1 MHTIIRRLFSVLL
14 TLLLL
19 ALPLCMPHAA
29 GETGMHTPT
38 IYIVGQGYQ
47 LVDHDGNTIYN
58 ITATLPSDTYIQ
70 DQAKKLVPLL
80 AAGIVTQRFERF
92 SRALLDALEPVYAP
106 LRPNKDGTV
115 TDGSHAAW
123 DYDLQTLSSVQPD
136 ENGEYA
142 LDAFQMYW
150 DWRLDPVEV
159 AGQLDAYIDAV
170 LAATGASKINLVSR
184 CLGSS
189 VALSYVTLY
198 GTAKIRSLFFFS
210 PTCFG
215 NTFCGQLFAG
225 KLNLDPAAVERYISE
240 SFSGFGDGVL
250 GEPVVVELLKATVR
264 LLVETHQL
272 DIHAVI
278 TKHNFEKIKS
288 LVYGDALLASYG
300 SFASYWSM
308 VDDENYETAK
318 RLAFTGKE
326 TEYAAFL
333 QKIDFYHNEIQQ
345 KLPQTLARLQQQG
358 MPIGN
363 LSKYG
368 FQMIPLLEDSDRVGD
383 EMLDLYAS
391 GFGITTPPRR
401 AALSQDYCDRATAAG
416 KRSYLSPD
424 RLADVSTAVL
434 PDTTWV
440 VKGLPHRLFPASC
453 DRLMAAFLRN
463 GTMTA
468 ATDPAYPRFMVYD
481 AQADALLP
489 MTADNAQPA
498 TQAHGVF
505 AAIRAFLQALG
516 AFCSHF
522 VRQLL
527 NKTFP
532 S

>member
-1 MHTIIRRLFSVLL
+1 MKQTGKLFLSILLVVLL
-14 TLLLL
+14 FTQ
-19 ALPLCMPHAA
+19 PLCLSLAA
-29 GETGMHTPT
+29 EENGMRTPT
-38 IYIVGQGYQ
+38 VYIVGQGYE
-47 LVDHDGNTIYN
+47 LVDNAGNTIYN

-80 AAGIVTQRFERF
+80 AAGILTQRFERF
-92 SRALLDALEPVYAP
+92 SSALLEALEPVYAP

-123 DYDLQTLSSVQPD
+123 TYSEESLAAVLPD
-136 ENGEYA
+136 ANGEYA

-198 GTAKIRSLFFFS
+198 GTEKIRGLFFFS

-215 NTFCGQLFAG
+215 NTFCGQIFAG
-225 KLNLDPAAVERYISE
+225 KLNLDPSAIERYVSE
-240 SFSGFGDGVL
+240 SFSGFGDGML
-250 GEPVVVELLKATVR
+250 SEPVTVALLRETVR

-272 DIHAVI
+272 DLHAVI
-278 TKHNFEKIKS
+278 TKHNFEKIKA

-308 VDDENYETAK
+308 VDEENYAAAR
-318 RLAFTGKE
+318 RLAFAGKE
-326 TEYAAFL
+326 AEYAAFL
-333 QKIDFYHNEIQQ
+333 QKIDFYHYEIQQ
-345 KLPQTLARLQQQG
+345 KLPQTLRALQKQG
-358 MPIGN
+358 LPIGN

-368 FQMIPLLEDSDRVGD
+368 FQMIPLLEDSSRVGD

-391 GFGITTPPRR
+391 GFGITTPPGG
-401 AALSQDYCDRATAAG
+401 AALSQTYCDRLAAAG
-416 KRSYLSPD
+416 KQAYLSPD
-424 RLADVSTAVL
+424 FLADVSTAVL

-440 VKGLPHRLFPASC
+440 VKDLPHRLFPASC
-453 DRLMAAFLRN
+453 DRLMAAFLRS
-463 GTMTA
+463 GSLTA
-468 ATDPAYPRFMVYD
+468 DTDPAYPRFLKYD
-481 AQADALLP
+481 AQTDTLLP
-489 MTADNAQPA
+489 LTADNAAADPQP
-498 TQAHGVF
+498 HGAL

-516 AFCSHF
+516 AFLRHYIQQMLIKS
-522 VRQLL
+522 
-527 NKTFP
+527 FP

>member
-1 MHTIIRRLFSVLL
+1 MNPNIRRLLSTLL

-19 ALPLCMPHAA
+19 ALPVCMPCAA
-29 GETGMHTPT
+29 EENGMQTPT

-47 LVDHDGNTIYN
+47 LVDRDGNTIYN
-58 ITATLPSDTYIQ
+58 LTATLPSDTYIQ

-92 SRALLDALEPVYAP
+92 GSALLDALEPVYAP

-123 DYDLQTLSSVQPD
+123 SYDPQSLSEIRPD

-150 DWRLDPVEV
+150 DWRLDPVAV

-170 LAATGASKINLVSR
+170 LAATGAAKVNLVSR

-198 GTAKIRSLFFFS
+198 GTGKIRSLFFFS

-215 NTFCGQLFAG
+215 NTFCSQIFAG
-225 KLNLDPAAVERYISE
+225 KLNLDPAAIERYVAE

-250 GEPVVVELLKATVR
+250 SEPVTVALLKETVR

-278 TKHNFEKIKS
+278 TKHNFEKIKA

-308 VDDENYETAK
+308 VDDENYEAAK
-318 RLAFTGKE
+318 QLAFAGKE
-326 TEYAAFL
+326 AEYAAFL
-333 QKIDFYHNEIQQ
+333 EKIDYYHNEIQQ
-345 KLPQTLARLQQQG
+345 KLPQTLRGLQQQG
-358 MPIGN
+358 MPVGN

-368 FQMIPLLEDSDRVGD
+368 FQMIPLLEDSNRVGD

-391 GFGITTPPRR
+391 GFGITTPPGRTVF
-401 AALSQDYCDRATAAG
+401 SQDYRDRAAAAG
-416 KRSYLSPD
+416 KLTYLSPD
-424 RLADVSTAVL
+424 FLADVSTAVL

-468 ATDPAYPRFMVYD
+468 GSDPAYPRFLKYD
-481 AQADALLP
+481 AQTDTLLP
-489 MTADNAQPA
+489 LTADNANPAAQP
-498 TQAHGVF
+498 HGML

-516 AFCSHF
+516 AFLRHYMQQMLIKS
-522 VRQLL
+522 
-527 NKTFP
+527 FP